1 MQKELYIIP
10 CLYVM
15 QYGSIR
21 FKVIVGNCV
30 FYRDLTLDNNNKC
43 EGEWV
48 EVRGVDLEEA
58 ETFQGG
64 EEEQLLDWGLT
75 SSLVQEAVELLND
88 G

>member
-1 MQKELYIIP
+1 
-10 CLYVM
+10 M
-15 QYGSIR
+15 QYGSIQ

-30 FYRDLTLDNNNKC
+30 FCRDLALDSNNSNNKC

-58 ETFQGG
+58 ETFRGG